1 VRLQEGVDLR
11 VAVARLEER
20 VEGLEAWQR
29 TQNGSLQRLA
39 DRIDRLNWW
48 IVGIAGGVAVAC
60 VMLVIQMVTRRG
72 TP

>member
-1 VRLQEGVDLR
+1 MAEGVELH

-20 VEGLEAWQR
+20 IESLEAWQR
-29 TQNGSLQRLA
+29 DQNGSLQRLA

-60 VMLVIQMVTRRG
+60 VMLMIQILLRNKL
-72 TP
+72 